1 MLIIRTIDKA
11 HEADLQLKN
20 EPFPLFGL
28 LLPAYQ
34 NGAWTYQV
42 KRFPKENC
50 TEMCFPDEAYHY
62 DELCQNSILLGAY
75 DGETCVGL
83 AILRH
88 SQSHFLYLY
97 DLKVNAAYRRKRIG
111 MALLDRAKALAQ
123 ELGYRGLYTQGQ
135 DNNLGACLFYL
146 KNGFVI
152 GGLDTYT
159 YKGTSQENK
168 ADVLFYYD
176 AKEPRPG
183 ML

>member
-1 MLIIRTIDKA
+1 MLTIRTIDKA

-50 TEMCFPDEAYHY
+50 TEMCFPDEAYQY

-88 SQSHFLYLY
+88 SQSRFLYLY
-97 DLKVNAAYRRKRIG
+97 DLKVNAVYRRKRIG
-111 MALLDRAKALAQ
+111 MALLDRAKALAKG
-123 ELGYRGLYTQGQ
+123 LGYRGLYTQGQ

-146 KNGFVI
+146 KNGLVI

-176 AKEPRPG
+176 AKEPRPEI
-183 ML
+183 L

>member
-1 MLIIRTIDKA
+1 
-11 HEADLQLKN
+11 
-20 EPFPLFGL
+20 
-28 LLPAYQ
+28 
-34 NGAWTYQV
+34 
-42 KRFPKENC
+42 
-50 TEMCFPDEAYHY
+50 
-62 DELCQNSILLGAY
+62 
-75 DGETCVGL
+75 
-83 AILRH
+83 
-88 SQSHFLYLY
+88 
-97 DLKVNAAYRRKRIG
+97 

-135 DNNLGACLFYL
+135 YNNLGACLFYL

-168 ADVLFYYD
+168 VDVLFYYD